1 MGGVAS
7 AIGNVVS
14 APANIVGS
22 ALGKVPVVG
31 PILGPAASIAMGG
44 NPFTAIGGGLFNAAT
59 GGFGGGG
66 GGGGGGSSGSTPATP
81 GAGGTPTPTYAAPG
95 FNYGANTYTYGNKP
109 YDASKYFVEGNKG
122 IYNLLPQLGGLYGD
136 QSVQQRAGAPSANI
150 YNDILTN
157 IRMNQDTLAE
167 QNFQKNF
174 GLQTY
179 NPNVTNPTAL
189 ASDFNAPDYVKA
201 NIQNALGEYYP
212 GGKGSGTVPVNYA
225 DFGFGEKDTL
235 AQLAQYAKKQN
246 NPFFVPYASA
256 DVKQDTSGPKPI
268 MPVSSNPQVAQP
280 LRYAPSQDARGPA
293 PRDIAPASVATSGSF
308 RPTEVSRPTTTVAAP
323 PAPGAFKPVNIRTGG
338 LASLRRS

>member
-1 MGGVAS
+1 MGGAVKTVGNIVGGAS
-7 AIGNVVS
+7 GL
-14 APANIVGS
+14 VGS

-44 NPFTAIGGGLFNAAT
+44 NPFLAIGGGLYNAAN
-59 GGFGGGG
+59 GGFSN
-66 GGGGGGSSGSTPATP
+66 GGGGGGSSP
-81 GAGGTPTPTYAAPG
+81 GATPTYAAPG
-95 FNYGANTYTYGNKP
+95 FNYGANTYTYGDTP

-136 QSVQQRAGAPSANI
+136 TSVQQRAGAPSANI

-179 NPNVTNPTAL
+179 NPNVSNPTAL
-189 ASDFNAPDYVKA
+189 NSDFNAPDYVKS

-212 GGKGSGTVPVNYA
+212 GGQGSGTVPVNYA
-225 DFGFGEKDTL
+225 DFGFGENDTVTK
-235 AQLAQYAKKQN
+235 LAQYAKTQN

-256 DVKQDTSGPKPI
+256 DVRPEVDTRPQPI
-268 MPVSSNPQVAQP
+268 MPVSSM
-280 LRYAPSQDARGPA
+280 PA
-293 PRDIAPASVATSGSF
+293 PAPTSYKPATETSSYQA
-308 RPTEVSRPTTTVAAP
+308 PVAAP
-323 PAPGAFKPVNIRTGG
+323 NRAPAPPPATPGGQFRPVNIRTGG
-338 LASLRRS
+338 LASLRRK

>member
-1 MGGVAS
+1 MGGAVKSVAK
-7 AIGNVVS
+7 VVT

-66 GGGGGGSSGSTPATP
+66 GGGSSGSTAPD
-81 GAGGTPTPTYAAPG
+81 AGGTTTPTYAAPG
-95 FNYGANTYTYGNKP
+95 FNYGANTYTYGDKP

-136 QSVQQRAGAPSANI
+136 TSVQQRAGAPSANL
-150 YNDILTN
+150 YDDILTN

-167 QNFQKNF
+167 KNLQKNF

-179 NPNVTNPTAL
+179 NPNMDAPTTL
-189 ASDFNAPDYVKA
+189 NKDFTAPSYVQA
-201 NIQNALGEYYP
+201 DIQNALGEYYP
-212 GGKGSGTVPVNYA
+212 GGQGSGTVPVNYA
-225 DFGFGEKDTL
+225 DFGFGAGDTVTK
-235 AQLAQYAKKQN
+235 LAQYARQQN
-246 NPFFVPYASA
+246 NPFFVPFSSA
-256 DVKQDTSGPKPI
+256 DVRPEVDTRSQPI
-268 MPVSSNPQVAQP
+268 MPVSSNPQVTQP

-293 PRDIAPASVATSGSF
+293 PRDLAPASVASSGSF
-308 RPTEVSRPTTTVAAP
+308 RPAETGSTTAGTAAP
-323 PAPGAFKPVNIRTGG
+323 TAPGAFKPVNIRTGG
-338 LASLRRS
+338 LASLRRK

>member
-1 MGGVAS
+1 MGGAVSSIAK
-7 AIGNVVS
+7 VVT
-14 APANIVGS
+14 APANLVGS

-66 GGGGGGSSGSTPATP
+66 GGGGGSSAGTTPTTP
-81 GAGGTPTPTYAAPG
+81 GAGGTTTPTFAAPG

-136 QSVQQRAGAPSANI
+136 TSVQQRAGAPSANL

-179 NPNVTNPTAL
+179 NPNMATPTTL
-189 ASDFNAPDYVKA
+189 NKDFTAPKYIQAD
-201 NIQNALGEYYP
+201 IQNALGEYYP

-225 DFGFGEKDTL
+225 DFGFGADDTVTK
-235 AQLAQYAKKQN
+235 LAQYAKTQK
-246 NPFFVPYASA
+246 NPFFVPYSST
-256 DVKQDTSGPKPI
+256 DVRPDTTGPQPI
-268 MPVSSNPQVAQP
+268 MPVSSM
-280 LRYAPSQDARGPA
+280 PA
-293 PRDIAPASVATSGSF
+293 PAPTSYKPATETSSYQA
-308 RPTEVSRPTTTVAAP
+308 PVAAP
-323 PAPGAFKPVNIRTGG
+323 NRAPAPPPATPGGTFKPVTIRTGG
-338 LASLRRS
+338 LASLRRK